1 LKNSAVGEYLKFINT
16 AGKEDLKKLKG
27 IGDKRAA
34 YIVELREESPFKTL
48 DDLQS
53 IGLSAKQVNGLLK
66 KEIGEIF

>member
-34 YIVELREESPFKTL
+34 
-48 DDLQS
+48 
-53 IGLSAKQVNGLLK
+53 
-66 KEIGEIF
+66 